1 MDSFFYLG
9 ILIIVELT
17 ATFFM
22 LKYRR
27 KLPNPLGF
35 VANRIE
41 TWLDGYTTRKMS
53 SLIENFAKE
62 PQLIAAMIKK
72 PLELVIEDFLKNPPG
87 GIGKIIGDGVATS
100 SGDVLVDVGQLV
112 LPMFGAKGKKLAQGL
127 ALLPLLRG
135 KTKSNDSGKHPFDH

>member
-1 MDSFFYLG
+1 
-9 ILIIVELT
+9 
-17 ATFFM
+17 
-22 LKYRR
+22 
-27 KLPNPLGF
+27 
-35 VANRIE
+35 
-41 TWLDGYTTRKMS
+41 MS